1 MAEPRNKP
9 EIYPHKKV
17 IKLAPALGDW
27 TTYKPVRLHAKRIRS
42 GISSFDRLSKEDVD
56 IALKIHYEFFSA
68 FLKKL
73 KTDLRLYAQM
83 HIMSAEQNTY
93 YQYLKTISF
102 PAVQN
107 ELNLE
112 GFENS
117 LPFILDLNIANSL
130 INHALGSFDLENHAD
145 SLNDTE
151 KNILQTILEEYW
163 ALFTESFSNIFPKP
177 KSNILG
183 TLDINLDHTI
193 NPSASFIFFACEAS
207 VGDNS
212 PANIIIGY
220 PSEGLKHLLNKIKQK
235 VLPKP
240 LNFNRFPKELLNKI
254 KIPISVKLGETIVK
268 ARDLGNLEKG
278 DCLDLDS
285 RLDQVLTVK
294 INEEIVLSSQPGK
307 KDNRLC
313 ARIISLIKDESIRV
327 EPVSVI
333 EEEKE
338 SLPQPEEEK
347 FEEEIAPE
355 PLQEEEEAQEEELEE
370 EESLNEENE
379 ESELGEEGLEEEEKL
394 EEEPESELE
403 LDEEEKIKP
412 REIKIPQPNTP
423 SSPKEDNK
431 EDNDE
436 FGDDL
441 LGDEKWDEE
450 DWEDENWEDD
460 WEDEDAEDNPKEGGK

>member
-1 MAEPRNKP
+1 MAEQRNKP

-73 KTDLRLYAQM
+73 KTDLRLSAQM
-83 HIMSAEQNTY
+83 HAMSAEQNTY
-93 YQYLKTISF
+93 YQYLKNISF
-102 PAVQN
+102 SAVQN
-107 ELNLE
+107 EISLE
-112 GFENS
+112 GFENN
-117 LPFILDLNIANSL
+117 LPFLLDLNIANSL

-151 KNILQTILEEYW
+151 KNILQTIMEEYW

-177 KSNILG
+177 KFNIIG

-212 PANIIIGY
+212 PATIIIGY

-240 LNFNRFPKELLNKI
+240 LNFNRLSKELLNKI
-254 KIPISVKLGETIVK
+254 KIPISVKLGETTVK
-268 ARDLGNLEKG
+268 AKDLGNLEKG

-313 ARIISLIKDESIRV
+313 ARIISLVKDESIRV
-327 EPVSVI
+327 EPVSVVEESK
-333 EEEKE
+333 EEEPTLEPKE
-338 SLPQPEEEK
+338 EEIPEEQPEEIA
-347 FEEEIAPE
+347 EEPGEETTE
-355 PLQEEEEAQEEELEE
+355 PLEE
-370 EESLNEENE
+370 ETLIEENE
-379 ESELGEEGLEEEEKL
+379 ESELGGEEFTEEEPEEEEL
-394 EEEPESELE
+394 EEEPEK
-403 LDEEEKIKP
+403 KIKP
-412 REIKIPQPNTP
+412 QEIKIPRSDVP
-423 SSPKEDNK
+423 SPPKKDK
-431 EDNDE
+431 DE
-436 FGDDL
+436 FGDDI

-460 WEDEDAEDNPKEGGK
+460 WEDEDNEEKEEGGK